1 MTIGMAETYYN
12 QSARLGVTI
21 APVRPIGPLSRGAMN
36 DLQVQSKPNR
46 EVVAELVITGVRE
59 ALALAQGEGAALD
72 TVTEDTF
79 LIGQSAVLDSM
90 GLVTAILEIEQR
102 LADEHE
108 IIVVLADE
116 RAMSQKNSPF
126 RSVRS
131 LTDYVLQ
138 QIAGQA

>member
-1 MTIGMAETYYN
+1 MSE
-12 QSARLGVTI
+12 
-21 APVRPIGPLSRGAMN
+21 LS
-36 DLQVQSKPNR
+36 LQSKPHR
-46 EVVAELVITGVRE
+46 AAVAEIVMAGVRE
-59 ALALAQGEGAALD
+59 ALAMATEPP
-72 TVTEDTF
+72 TTEVTEDTF

-102 LADEHE
+102 LADAHDVT
-108 IIVVLADE
+108 VVLADE

-138 QIAGQA
+138 QIQA